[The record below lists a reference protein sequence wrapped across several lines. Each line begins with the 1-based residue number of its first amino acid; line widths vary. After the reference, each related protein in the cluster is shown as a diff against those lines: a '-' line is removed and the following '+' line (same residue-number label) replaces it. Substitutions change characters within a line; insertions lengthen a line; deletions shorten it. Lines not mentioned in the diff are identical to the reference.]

1 MVDIN
6 DSTLSAQG
14 FGCYEQHRVL
24 GDMNDLGFHDLKPL
38 DTKNISRLWMIWPVL
53 CHELRVMDY
62 LNDSTS

>member
-24 GDMNDLGFHDLKPL
+24 GDMNDLGFHDHKPL
-38 DTKNISRLWMIWPVL
+38 DVVNNSGLWMA
-53 CHELRVMDY
+53 
-62 LNDSTS
+62 